1 MGLYTIE
8 ARRRFDKRPR
18 RSNTNF
24 RKNRS
29 SMFERERIFIKF
41 TDCTDDRLRGGGRF
55 SSSLKPRRNVND
67 SIIGIGKYLTARRE
81 KYEIGRMGRQ
91 R

>member
-1 MGLYTIE
+1 ML
-8 ARRRFDKRPR
+8 ARFDPP
-18 RSNTNF
+18 
-24 RKNRS
+24 
-29 SMFERERIFIKF
+29 RIFIKF
-41 TDCTDDRLRGGGRF
+41 TDCTDDGLRGGGRF